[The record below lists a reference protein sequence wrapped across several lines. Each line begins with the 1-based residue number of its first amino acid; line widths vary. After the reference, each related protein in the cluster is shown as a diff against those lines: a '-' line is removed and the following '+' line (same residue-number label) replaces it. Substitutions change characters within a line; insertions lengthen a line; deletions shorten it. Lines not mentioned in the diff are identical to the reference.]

1 MSTLIKLTKTGK
13 VNRELRRRLPAGL
26 GSSIVGIF
34 INPAGSTARLQAVV
48 GGHAMALLLE
58 SVFSFILFA
67 RSIEGS
73 QTTINF
79 TP

>member
-1 MSTLIKLTKTGK
+1 VSTLIKLTKTGK
-13 VNRELRRRLPAGL
+13 VNRELRRRFPAGL

-34 INPAGSTARLQAVV
+34 INPAGATARLQAVV

-67 RSIEGS
+67 RFVEGS
-73 QTTINF
+73 QTTINS

>member
-1 MSTLIKLTKTGK
+1 VSTLIKLTKTGK

-26 GSSIVGIF
+26 GSSVVGIF
-34 INPAGSTARLQAVV
+34 INPAGATARLQAVV

-67 RSIEGS
+67 RFVEGL
-73 QTTINF
+73 QTTINSM
-79 TP
+79 P